1 MHLSWSLTYTICEV
15 NRVRAQLQSTSI
27 LQCQSV
33 FIGDYLCL
41 CLGRVCVN
49 PDIGRH
55 SSENQPQVRAEA
67 DNITHLTDKIV
78 LLHQIFFYYYNKIFC
93 WSDWKL
99 VPISIWWRRVIC
111 LCCSIQYQLLKKEYK
126 IAWFLQVAQVASVC
140 SLRRFKNTKMHF

>member
-1 MHLSWSLTYTICEV
+1 MKSIDDK
-15 NRVRAQLQSTSI
+15 VRASLQRRNTTTV
-27 LQCQSV
+27 QCQSL

-41 CLGRVCVN
+41 CLGRVCVS

-99 VPISIWWRRVIC
+99 VPISIWWRWC
-111 LCCSIQYQLLKKEYK
+111 YLFMLFNSISAFKEYK
-126 IAWFLQVAQVASVC
+126 ILKHPGLSV
-140 SLRRFKNTKMHF
+140 RTYKDF